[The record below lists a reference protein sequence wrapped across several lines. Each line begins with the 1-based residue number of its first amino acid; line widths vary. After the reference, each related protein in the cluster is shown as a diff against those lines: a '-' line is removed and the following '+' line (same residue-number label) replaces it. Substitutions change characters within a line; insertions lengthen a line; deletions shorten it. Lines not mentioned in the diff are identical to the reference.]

1 MKILLTAFEPFD
13 GEELNSSKEALL
25 PVPEEINGSTIVKM
39 DLPVEFGAS
48 MELLREAVRR
58 ERPDAVLCLGQA
70 GGRKALTPERIA
82 INVNDARIPDNA
94 GQQPV
99 DETIFPDGPDAYF
112 STLPVKSMAAAIRES
127 GVPAEVS
134 NTAGTFVCNQLMY
147 GLLYFISHEFPAIR
161 GGFLHLPYLTEQTVN
176 HPDAPGL
183 SRDDLTKGITAAIR
197 AIIAD
202 RSDHSAH

>member
-25 PVPEEINGSTIVKM
+25 PVPEEISGSKIVKM
-39 DLPVEFGAS
+39 NLPVEFGTS
-48 MELLREAVRR
+48 IQLLRDAICR

-99 DETIFPDGPDAYF
+99 DEVIYPDGPDAYF
-112 STLPVKSMAAAIRES
+112 STLPVKSMAEAIREA

-161 GGFLHLPYLTEQTVN
+161 GGFLHLPYLTEQTVS
-176 HPDAPGL
+176 HPDDPGL
-183 SRDDLTKGITAAIR
+183 SRADLTKGITAAVR

-202 RSDHSAH
+202 RSAS